1 MPKRTPPKVSLETP
15 FGPDVDLDREVR
27 RDQQGRRITRAYAD
41 RVIAA
46 ARKPGRPALAEG
58 GPSPAIA
65 FRLPSELRRRVE
77 ALATKEGK
85 TVSQLARE
93 ALESRLEAS

>member
-1 MPKRTPPKVSLETP
+1 MVKRTPPKVTLDTP
-15 FGPDVDLDREVR
+15 FGAEVDLDREVR

-46 ARKPGRPALAEG
+46 ARKPGRPALADD

-65 FRLPSELRRRVE
+65 FRLPRELRSRAE
-77 ALATKEGK
+77 ALAAKEGK